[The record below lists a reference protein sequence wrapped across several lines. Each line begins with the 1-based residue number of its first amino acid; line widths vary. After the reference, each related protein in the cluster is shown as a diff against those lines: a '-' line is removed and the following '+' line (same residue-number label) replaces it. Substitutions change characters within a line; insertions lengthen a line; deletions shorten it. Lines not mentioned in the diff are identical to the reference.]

1 MPIWLRS
8 FTFQRINTFYEEE
21 AKATKSASGK
31 GSTSMPTGPNIK
43 KPSYSTKAR
52 K

>member
-1 MPIWLRS
+1 MPVWLRK

-21 AKATKSASGK
+21 ATAAKKASGK
-31 GSTSMPTGPNIK
+31 STTPAMGPNIK
-43 KPSYSTKAR
+43 SPSYSTKAR